1 MITYYFR
8 SIKESSIQKI
18 QHPRPGTWILVEHPT
33 DDELDKIS
41 NDFNLE
47 RDLLQD
53 ATDVHEVPRFE
64 NENKISYF
72 FTRFPYKTKTNEI
85 ELSTSTIL
93 FIITETEVITISN
106 EHPIIFD
113 DYINNKIPLTT
124 TQRTKLFLLL
134 ISANNKGYHKELV
147 SIGREVQKS
156 KVNIHKIKNKD
167 IVKLVALES
176 RLNEFINAL
185 ASSITAVKDVL
196 SGKHLKLYEDDEDI
210 IEDIQLE
217 KNQQLESAK
226 TNLKTIQ
233 NIRSAYTT
241 IITNNLNS
249 VIKLLT
255 SLTIILTIPTII
267 SSMYGM
273 NVVLP
278 FSNSPYAFLGIS
290 LFAVFAMTV
299 SAFIFKKRDWM

>member
-8 SIKESSIQKI
+8 SIKEDSLQKI
-18 QHPRPGTWILVEHPT
+18 QSARPGTWVHIERPT
-33 DDELDKIS
+33 NNELDKIS
-41 NDFNLE
+41 NEFALE

-53 ATDVHEVPRFE
+53 ATDIHEAPRFE
-64 NENKISYF
+64 NENDVSYF
-72 FTRFPYKTKTNEI
+72 FTRFPHKTKTNEI
-85 ELSTSTIL
+85 ELSTATIL
-93 FIITETEVITISN
+93 IVITETAVITISN
-106 EHPIIFD
+106 EHPGIFD
-113 DYINNKIPLTT
+113 DYINNKMPIFT

-147 SIGREVQKS
+147 SIGREIQKS

-167 IVKLVALES
+167 IVKLVGIEG
-176 RLNEFINAL
+176 RLNEFINTM
-185 ASSITAVKDVL
+185 ASSITAIKDVL
-196 SGKHLKLYEDDEDI
+196 SGKHLKLYEDDKDI

-273 NVVLP
+273 NVELP
-278 FSNSPYAFLGIS
+278 YSDSPHAFLGIS

-299 SAFIFKKRDWM
+299 SALIFTKRDWM